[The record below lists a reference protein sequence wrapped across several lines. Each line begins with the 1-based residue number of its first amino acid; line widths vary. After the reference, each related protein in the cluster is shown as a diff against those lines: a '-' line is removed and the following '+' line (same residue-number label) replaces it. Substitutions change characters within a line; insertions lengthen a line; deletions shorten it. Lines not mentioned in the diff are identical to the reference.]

1 MALQTL
7 RLMRGR
13 RVEASLARLLP
24 IATTTL
30 AAVLSILPVPIPG
43 YRGITPAFV
52 LMAVF
57 HWTVYRPDLLP
68 AIALFLIGTG
78 EDLLS
83 GAPLGTT
90 ALVLLL
96 ARFLVLGSRRF
107 FANRL
112 FPFVWTGFVVLSG
125 AAMVFL
131 WALNSLLD
139 WALLEYRSAVFRLA
153 LTVAL
158 FPVAS
163 FLLGRTQRALLPA
176 AR

>member
-1 MALQTL
+1 MALQSLKLT
-7 RLMRGR
+7 RGR
-13 RVEASLARLLP
+13 RVEASAARLLP
-24 IATTTL
+24 IATTAL
-30 AAVLSILPVPIPG
+30 AAMLSVVPMPIPG

-68 AIALFLIGTG
+68 AAALFLIGIG
-78 EDLLS
+78 VDLLS

-90 ALVLLL
+90 ALVLVL
-96 ARFLVLGSRRF
+96 ARSLVLASRRL
-107 FANRL
+107 FANRS
-112 FPFVWTGFVVLSG
+112 FPFVWSGFVILG
-125 AAMVFL
+125 AAAMAFL

-139 WALLEYRSAVFRLA
+139 WGFLEYQSALFRLT

-176 AR
+176 H